1 MRALYVCG
9 WRMLEKRGRGGQN
22 DRKGVG
28 RGASCEGIGDARG
41 ACKAR
46 PLFLGQV

>member
-1 MRALYVCG
+1 M
-9 WRMLEKRGRGGQN
+9 GGQN

-28 RGASCEGIGDARG
+28 RGASSELQIQRG

-46 PLFLGQV
+46 FSFLVQVRRTLVGGPVARF